1 MAADQG
7 FTSNWESLRPAA
19 PRFLTVFF
27 YIFYVL
33 FAIVLINLFIGIV
46 TDAFPK
52 VRCPLADLCST
63 MPSRAL
69 PATHAR
75 AIPGGVCDH
84 QARRKSQDA
93 WEHLITRML
102 EVGTR
107 TCTPPQLCDRHCL

>member
-1 MAADQG
+1 MITFGRGCSVQG

-52 VRCPLADLCST
+52 VRVVPPLVL
-63 MPSRAL
+63 
-69 PATHAR
+69 
-75 AIPGGVCDH
+75 
-84 QARRKSQDA
+84 
-93 WEHLITRML
+93 
-102 EVGTR
+102 
-107 TCTPPQLCDRHCL
+107 TPPPQHMTR